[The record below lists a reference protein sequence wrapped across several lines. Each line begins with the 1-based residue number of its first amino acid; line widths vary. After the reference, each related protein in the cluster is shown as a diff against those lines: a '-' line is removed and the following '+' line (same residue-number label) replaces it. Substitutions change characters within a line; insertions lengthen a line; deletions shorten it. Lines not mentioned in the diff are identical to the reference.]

1 MNTLLRPVL
10 FVIRRIAEVTLF
22 LMMCLTMLD
31 VVGRY
36 FLNFPVLGS
45 VELTE
50 LLMVGVIFSGISL
63 SSATRSHVTVD
74 LVSMALHGRLRW
86 FQQLLGEFVSL
97 GIILLLAVVSWG
109 KAAEIADY
117 GDKTA
122 VLLLP
127 IAPIAYF
134 MAVMLSFT
142 TLYHLLQCIETLS
155 TRTTHD

>member
-127 IAPIAYF
+127 ITPIAYF

-142 TLYHLLQCIETLS
+142 TLYHLLQFIETIS
-155 TRTTHD
+155 KGTAHD